1 MNFSRITRWLRFTV
15 QYFPLKLNFIL
26 FVAGILLV
34 AWTLQQGK
42 TENNSFYELS
52 KLMGLIVLVLAI
64 V

>member
-1 MNFSRITRWLRFTV
+1 M
-15 QYFPLKLNFIL
+15 
-26 FVAGILLV
+26 AGILLV

-64 V
+64 VLSSVALLSVFIPWIHF